1 MIETSDLIPLV
12 APLVTFTSV
21 ILSVAVYLE
30 RNDEIGKKSYNAAVS
45 LAALTIVLGLAFI
58 IFISTPE
65 NLSQRE
71 NVSQSQLVIGLA
83 AFTGL
88 LAAFC
93 IGFGIIDN
101 PGYVIG
107 AGGIVIILGVI
118 IIVTQQFSTTVDYA
132 LTLAD
137 IGITTGGLIV
147 TIFGIV
153 LFIIGL
159 ILWRKGYFT
168 GNDGTLEITEINH
181 NHIDADGGRNLDK
194 EFVAVQNTGDETVDL
209 SDYDIEINAGQDAAD
224 YPYKDKTEGTKLDP
238 NAQLKLYTKSGTETI
253 ELYLNK
259 DEPVLSNANA
269 VIIETEDGSPVDKK
283 KI

>member
-1 MIETSDLIPLV
+1 MVETSDLIPLV

-30 RNDEIGKKSYNAAVS
+30 RNDEIGKKSYSAAVS

-132 LTLAD
+132 LT
-137 IGITTGGLIV
+137 GGLIV

-159 ILWRKGYFT
+159 ILWHKGYFT

-224 YPYKDKTEGTKLDP
+224 YPYKDKTEGTKLDA
-238 NAQLKLYTKSGTETI
+238 NAKLKLYTKSGTETI

-259 DEPVLSNANA
+259 DEPVLSNDGN
-269 VIIETEDGSPVDKK
+269 VVTVKSEDGKIVDKK
-283 KI
+283 EI